1 MTAAPAIIILGP
13 SALPCARRIQV
24 LYPEAEIYGLH
35 SRVAD
40 VERTYEDFGDTL
52 RALYRTGTPLIVLCA
67 AGIVIRSLAAVL
79 AE

>member
-13 SALPCARRIQV
+13 SALPCARRIQAH
-24 LYPEAEIYGLH
+24 YPQAEIHGLH
-35 SRVAD
+35 SRVTD
-40 VERTYEDFGDTL
+40 VERTYEDFGDNL

-79 AE
+79 G